1 MVEEL
6 VAAGVTL
13 ASAAVVYVAAAARV
27 VKQYE
32 RGWSSV
38 SGSSG
43 PKCAGP
49 ASR

>member
-13 ASAAVVYVAAAARV
+13 ACAGAVYVTAAARV

-32 RGWSSV
+32 RGV
-38 SGSSG
+38 VFRL
-43 PKCAGP
+43 AG
-49 ASR
+49 